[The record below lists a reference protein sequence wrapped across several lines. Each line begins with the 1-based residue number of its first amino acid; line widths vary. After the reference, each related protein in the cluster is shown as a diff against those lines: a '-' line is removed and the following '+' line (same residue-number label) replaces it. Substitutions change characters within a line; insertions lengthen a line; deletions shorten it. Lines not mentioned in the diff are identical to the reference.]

1 MLSKDLIGSV
11 VGEGGPAVQQ
21 GAALVFEK
29 AGDKLDRASAESL
42 HLLVGDRE
50 LVESEPLHVFDPGAE
65 VDSPDPRPVDSREA
79 HRARLRRAVYLR
91 ALQRM
96 GSELPA
102 RLA

>member
-1 MLSKDLIGSV
+1 
-11 VGEGGPAVQQ
+11 
-21 GAALVFEK
+21 
-29 AGDKLDRASAESL
+29 DRASAESL

-79 HRARLRRAVYLR
+79 HRTRLRRAEYLR

-102 RLA
+102 RLADCYYFGMCRRIISSDYGGPFRRQNLPIPQEA